1 MNRSAGIMVLSFLL
15 AGCSASASGPRF
27 LDTSFATQ
35 PVTDDKARVIFY
47 RESDHNF
54 PSVTLGIDDS
64 IVGALAQNGFI
75 VADIVPGDHRVSAWL
90 QHTPINEFA
99 MKIRVLPGETHY
111 IRASRHSERML
122 YPLLGPLGVMLF
134 LADRKGEFQ
143 LDAVLPAVALPALE
157 ELKLS
162 E

>member
-35 PVTDDKARVIFY
+35 SVTDDKARVIFY

-90 QHTPINEFA
+90 QHTPIGEFA

-111 IRASRHSERML
+111 IR
-122 YPLLGPLGVMLF
+122 PL
-134 LADRKGEFQ
+134 
-143 LDAVLPAVALPALE
+143 AVASACSTRYSAPWSSLRILACPDAE
-157 ELKLS
+157 R
-162 E
+162 